1 METKIAIQGIK
12 GSFHHQVAQ
21 EYFEQEH
28 DLDECMSFTALVKS
42 LLENKTQ
49 KGVMALENSIAGS
62 IIPNY
67 ALIDRNNLHII
78 GEHYL
83 DIHMNLMA
91 LKGQKI
97 EDIKEVHS
105 HPMALLQCADFFI
118 QYPHIKLVESADTAE
133 SAQRIHKQ
141 NIIGV
146 AAIASPIAAK
156 MYDLEILSAGIHT
169 IQSNKTRFVI
179 VKTQNKELPKEE
191 TDLKKT
197 SLESQIVNKSVL
209 SHRNETILTT
219 EKINK
224 ASIKFELDDT
234 PGSLATI
241 LNVMNNCK
249 LNLTKIQSMP
259 IIETPF
265 QYSFFVD
272 VIFEKYKHFEK
283 AKKILEL
290 MTTHFKVLGEYKK
303 GIQ

>member
-21 EYFEQEH
+21 QYFEQI
-28 DLDECMSFTALVKS
+28 DGLDECMSFDDLVKS
-42 LLENKTQ
+42 LINNRSQ

-83 DIHMNLMA
+83 DIHMNLMV

-105 HPMALLQCADFFI
+105 HPIALLQCAVFFS
-118 QYPHIKLVESADTAE
+118 QYPHIKLVESGDTAE
-133 SAQRIHKQ
+133 TARRIQEQQLKG
-141 NIIGV
+141 IGAV
-146 AAIASPIAAK
+146 AAPIAADL
-156 MYDLEILSAGIHT
+156 YDLEILAAGIHT
-169 IQSNKTRFVI
+169 VQSNKTRFVI
-179 VKTQNKELPKEE
+179 VKTTNKEWPKE
-191 TDLKKT
+191 T
-197 SLESQIVNKSVL
+197 
-209 SHRNETILTT
+209 
-219 EKINK
+219 INK

-234 PGSLATI
+234 PGSLATV

-259 IIETPF
+259 IIDRPF

-272 VIFEKYKHFEK
+272 VIFEKYKHYEK
-283 AKKILEL
+283 AKNILAL
-290 MTTHFKVLGEYKK
+290 MTTHFKVLGEYKR
-303 GIQ
+303 GEQ

>member
-21 EYFEQEH
+21 QYFEQV
-28 DLDECMSFTALVKS
+28 DGLDECMSFDDLVKS
-42 LLENKTQ
+42 LINNRSQ

-83 DIHMNLMA
+83 DIHMNLMV
-91 LKGQKI
+91 LKGQTI

-105 HPMALLQCADFFI
+105 HPIALLQCAVFFS
-118 QYPHIKLVESADTAE
+118 QYPHIKLVESGDTAE
-133 SAQRIHKQ
+133 TARRIQEQQLKG
-141 NIIGV
+141 IGAV
-146 AAIASPIAAK
+146 AAPIAADL
-156 MYDLEILSAGIHT
+156 YDLEILAAGIHT
-169 IQSNKTRFVI
+169 VQSNKTRFVI
-179 VKTQNKELPKEE
+179 VKTTNKEWPKE
-191 TDLKKT
+191 T
-197 SLESQIVNKSVL
+197 
-209 SHRNETILTT
+209 
-219 EKINK
+219 INK

-234 PGSLATI
+234 PGSLATV

-259 IIETPF
+259 IIDRPF

-272 VIFEKYKHFEK
+272 VIFEKYKHYEK
-283 AKKILEL
+283 AKNILAL
-290 MTTHFKVLGEYKK
+290 MTTHFKVLGEYKR
-303 GIQ
+303 GEQ

>member
-12 GSFHHQVAQ
+12 GSFHHQVALEYFAQ
-21 EYFEQEH
+21 EY
-28 DLDECMSFTALVKS
+28 DLDECMSFTSLVKS
-42 LLENKTQ
+42 LIENKSQ

-91 LKGQKI
+91 LKGQKLD
-97 EDIKEVHS
+97 DITEVHS
-105 HPMALLQCADFFI
+105 HPMALLQCADFFL
-118 QYPHIKLVESADTAE
+118 QYPNIKLVESGDTAE
-133 SAQRIHKQ
+133 SARRIHDQK
-141 NIIGV
+141 IKGI

-191 TDLKKT
+191 
-197 SLESQIVNKSVL
+197 
-209 SHRNETILTT
+209 
-219 EKINK
+219 INK

-241 LNVMNNCK
+241 LNVMNNSK

-272 VIFEKYKHFEK
+272 VVFEKYKHYDK

-303 GIQ
+303 GMQ

>member
-1 METKIAIQGIK
+1 MQIGIFFCSMETKIAIQGIK

-21 EYFEQEH
+21 EYFGHEH
-28 DLDECMSFTALVKS
+28 EMDECMSFDDVVKS
-42 LLENKTQ
+42 LIDTKAQ

-78 GEHYL
+78 GEYYL
-83 DIHMNLMA
+83 DIHMNLMV

-105 HPMALLQCADFFI
+105 HPIALLQCAVFFS
-118 QYPHIKLVESADTAE
+118 QYPHIKLVESGDTAE
-133 SAQRIHKQ
+133 TARRIQEEQLKG
-141 NIIGV
+141 IGAV
-146 AAIASPIAAK
+146 AAPIAAK
-156 MYDLEILSAGIHT
+156 LYNLEILAAGIHT

-179 VKTQNKELPKEE
+179 VKTQNKELPKE
-191 TDLKKT
+191 
-197 SLESQIVNKSVL
+197 Q
-209 SHRNETILTT
+209 
-219 EKINK
+219 INK

-234 PGSLATI
+234 AGSLATV

-259 IIETPF
+259 IIEQPF

-272 VIFEKYKHFEK
+272 VTFEKYKHYEK
-283 AKKILEL
+283 AKNILAL
-290 MTTHFKVLGEYKK
+290 MTTHFKVLGEYKN
-303 GIQ
+303 GRL

>member
-21 EYFEQEH
+21 EFFQQEH
-28 DLDECMSFTALVKS
+28 DLDECMSFDDLVKS
-42 LLENKTQ
+42 LVNNQ
-49 KGVMALENSIAGS
+49 AHKGVMALENSIAGS
-62 IIPNY
+62 IITNY
-67 ALIDRNNLHII
+67 ALIDRNNFHII

-83 DIHMNLMA
+83 DIHMNLMV

-105 HPMALLQCADFFI
+105 HPIALLQCAVFFS
-118 QYPHIKLVESADTAE
+118 QYPHIKLVESGDTAE
-133 SAQRIHKQ
+133 TARRIQEQKL
-141 NIIGV
+141 IGIGAV
-146 AAIASPIAAK
+146 AAPIAAK
-156 MYDLEILSAGIHT
+156 LYDLEILASGIHT

-179 VKTQNKELPKEE
+179 VKTTNKEWPKEE
-191 TDLKKT
+191 
-197 SLESQIVNKSVL
+197 
-209 SHRNETILTT
+209 
-219 EKINK
+219 INK

-272 VIFEKYKHFEK
+272 VIFEKYKHYEK
-283 AKKILEL
+283 AKNILAL

>member
-21 EYFEQEH
+21 EYFQQEH
-28 DLDECMSFTALVKS
+28 ELDECMSFDDLVQS
-42 LLENKTQ
+42 LVSNQSQ

-83 DIHMNLMA
+83 DIHMNLMV

-105 HPMALLQCADFFI
+105 HPIALLQCAVFFH
-118 QYPHIKLVESADTAE
+118 QYSHIKLVESGDTAE
-133 SAQRIHKQ
+133 TARRIQENKLTR
-141 NIIGV
+141 IGAV
-146 AAIASPIAAK
+146 AAPIAARL
-156 MYDLEILSAGIHT
+156 YDLDILAAGIHT

-179 VKTQNKELPKEE
+179 VKTLNKELPKEE
-191 TDLKKT
+191 ID
-197 SLESQIVNKSVL
+197 
-209 SHRNETILTT
+209 
-219 EKINK
+219 K

-234 PGSLATI
+234 AGSLATV

-272 VIFEKYKHFEK
+272 VVFEKYKHFEK
-283 AKKILEL
+283 AKKILQL

-303 GIQ
+303 GKQ

>member
-1 METKIAIQGIK
+1 METKIAIQGIR

-21 EYFEQEH
+21 EYFEQQFE
-28 DLDECMSFTALVKS
+28 LDECMSFTALVKS
-42 LLENKTQ
+42 LLENKAQ

-91 LKGQKI
+91 LKGQKM
-97 EDIKEVHS
+97 ENIKEVHS
-105 HPMALLQCADFFI
+105 HPMALLQCADFFLR
-118 QYPHIKLVESADTAE
+118 YPHIKLVESGDTAE
-133 SAQRIHKQ
+133 SARRIHEQ
-141 NIIGV
+141 NITGV
-146 AAIASPIAAK
+146 AAIASSIAAE
-156 MYDLEILSAGIHT
+156 MYDLEIVSAGIHT

-191 TDLKKT
+191 
-197 SLESQIVNKSVL
+197 
-209 SHRNETILTT
+209 
-219 EKINK
+219 INK

-241 LNVMNNCK
+241 LNVMNNSK

-272 VIFEKYKHFEK
+272 VIFEKHKHFEK

>member
-1 METKIAIQGIK
+1 MKTKIAIQGIK

-21 EYFEQEH
+21 EYFKQEY
-28 DLDECMSFTALVKS
+28 DLDECMSFTSLVKS
-42 LLENKTQ
+42 LIENKSQ

-91 LKGQKI
+91 LKGQKLD
-97 EDIKEVHS
+97 DISEVHS
-105 HPMALLQCADFFI
+105 HPMALLQCADFFL
-118 QYPHIKLVESADTAE
+118 QYPNIKLVESGDTAE
-133 SAQRIHKQ
+133 SARRIYDQK
-141 NIIGV
+141 IKGV

-156 MYDLEILSAGIHT
+156 LYDLEILSEGIHT

-191 TDLKKT
+191 
-197 SLESQIVNKSVL
+197 
-209 SHRNETILTT
+209 
-219 EKINK
+219 INK

-241 LNVMNNCK
+241 LNVMNNSK

-265 QYSFFVD
+265 HYSFFVD
-272 VIFEKYKHFEK
+272 VIFEKYKHYEK

-290 MTTHFKVLGEYKK
+290 MTTHFKVLGEYKSGK
-303 GIQ
+303 Q

>member
-21 EYFEQEH
+21 QYFEQV
-28 DLDECMSFTALVKS
+28 DGLDECMSFDDLVKS
-42 LLENKTQ
+42 LINNRSQ

-83 DIHMNLMA
+83 DIHMNLMV

-97 EDIKEVHS
+97 KDIKEVHS
-105 HPMALLQCADFFI
+105 HPIALLQCAVFFS
-118 QYPHIKLVESADTAE
+118 QYPYIKLVESGDTAE
-133 SAQRIHKQ
+133 TARRIQEQQLKG
-141 NIIGV
+141 IGAV
-146 AAIASPIAAK
+146 AAPIAADL
-156 MYDLEILSAGIHT
+156 YDLEILAAGIHT
-169 IQSNKTRFVI
+169 VQSNKTRFVI
-179 VKTQNKELPKEE
+179 VKTTNKEWPKE
-191 TDLKKT
+191 T
-197 SLESQIVNKSVL
+197 
-209 SHRNETILTT
+209 
-219 EKINK
+219 INK

-234 PGSLATI
+234 PGSLATV

-259 IIETPF
+259 IIDRPF

-272 VIFEKYKHFEK
+272 VIFEKYKHYEK
-283 AKKILEL
+283 AKNILAL
-290 MTTHFKVLGEYKK
+290 MTTHFKVLGEYQK
-303 GIQ
+303 GKQ

>member
-1 METKIAIQGIK
+1 MGFFFGFMEAKIAIQGIK

-21 EYFEQEH
+21 EYFEQVN
-28 DLDECMSFTALVKS
+28 DLDECMSFDDLVKS
-42 LLENKTQ
+42 LVNNQ
-49 KGVMALENSIAGS
+49 AHKGVMALENSIAGS

-83 DIHMNLMA
+83 DIHMNLMV

-105 HPMALLQCADFFI
+105 HPIALLQCAVFFS
-118 QYPHIKLVESADTAE
+118 QYPHIKLVESGDTAE
-133 SAQRIHKQ
+133 TARRIQEQKLMG
-141 NIIGV
+141 IGAV
-146 AAIASPIAAK
+146 AAPIAAK
-156 MYDLEILSAGIHT
+156 LYDLEILAAGIHT
-169 IQSNKTRFVI
+169 VQSNKTRFVI
-179 VKTQNKELPKEE
+179 VKTTNKELPKE
-191 TDLKKT
+191 
-197 SLESQIVNKSVL
+197 Q
-209 SHRNETILTT
+209 
-219 EKINK
+219 INK

-234 PGSLATI
+234 PGSLATV

-272 VIFEKYKHFEK
+272 VIFEKYKHYEK
-283 AKKILEL
+283 AKNILAL
-290 MTTHFKVLGEYKK
+290 MTTHFKVLGEYKR
-303 GIQ
+303 GTP

>member
-1 METKIAIQGIK
+1 METKKIAIQGIK

-21 EYFEQEH
+21 EYFRTELS
-28 DLDECMSFTALVKS
+28 LDECMSFEKLVKS
-42 LLENKTQ
+42 IKDETSEKA
-49 KGVMALENSIAGS
+49 VMALENSIAGS

-67 ALIDRNNLHII
+67 ALIDTNNLHII
-78 GEHYL
+78 GEHYI
-83 DIHMNLMA
+83 DIDMNLMA

-105 HPMALLQCADFFI
+105 HPIALLQCAVFFN
-118 QYPHIKLVESADTAE
+118 QYPHIKLVESGDTAE
-133 SAQRIHKQ
+133 TAQRIHE
-141 NIIGV
+141 NNLLGI
-146 AAIASPIAAK
+146 AAVASPIAAK
-156 MYDLEILSAGIHT
+156 LYNLDILASSIHT
-169 IQSNKTRFVI
+169 VKSNKTRFVI
-179 VKTQNKELPKEE
+179 LKTQNSVLPKEA
-191 TDLKKT
+191 
-197 SLESQIVNKSVL
+197 
-209 SHRNETILTT
+209 
-219 EKINK
+219 INK

-234 PGSLATI
+234 AGSLATV

-272 VIFEKYKHFEK
+272 VVFEKYKHYEK

>member
-1 METKIAIQGIK
+1 MQIGIFFLHIMDTKKIAIQGIK
-12 GSFHHQVAQ
+12 GSFHHQVAE
-21 EYFEQEH
+21 EYFQSELS
-28 DLDECMSFTALVKS
+28 LDECMSFENLVRS
-42 LLENKTQ
+42 LKEKKTD

-67 ALIDRNNLHII
+67 ALIDNHNLHII

-83 DIHMNLMA
+83 DIHMNLMV

-97 EDIKEVHS
+97 QDIKEVHS
-105 HPMALLQCADFFI
+105 HPIALLQCAVFFE

-133 SAQRIHKQ
+133 TAKRIQ
-141 NIIGV
+141 DENILGIGAV
-146 AAIASPIAAK
+146 ASPTAAK
-156 MYDLEILSAGIHT
+156 LYDLDILAAGIHT
-169 IQSNKTRFVI
+169 VKSNKTRFVI
-179 VKTQNKELPKEE
+179 VKTQNTELPQDE
-191 TDLKKT
+191 
-197 SLESQIVNKSVL
+197 
-209 SHRNETILTT
+209 
-219 EKINK
+219 INK
-224 ASIKFELDDT
+224 ASVKFELDDT
-234 PGSLATI
+234 AGSLATV

-272 VIFEKYKHFEK
+272 VVFEKYKHYEK

-303 GIQ
+303 GIS